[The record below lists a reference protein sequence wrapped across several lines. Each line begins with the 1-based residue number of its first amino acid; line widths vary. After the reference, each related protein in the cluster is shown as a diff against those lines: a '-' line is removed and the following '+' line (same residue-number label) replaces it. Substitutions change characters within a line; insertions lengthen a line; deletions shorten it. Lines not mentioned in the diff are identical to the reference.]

1 MIGPALRAQRGFS
14 LIAAVFLIV
23 VLAALGAFA
32 ARIATSQ
39 QQTVNLSLLEAQA
52 LAAANSGIEYG
63 AYQALKASQC
73 VNATTLAMSGA
84 GLAGF
89 TVKGVCVP
97 GPHVVATSPPPKLSY
112 ALDST
117 ATRGIYGQPDFVSR
131 HVARTVTQ
139 P

>member
-1 MIGPALRAQRGFS
+1 MTPVASQRGFS
-14 LIAAVFLIV
+14 LIAAIFLIV
-23 VLAALGAFA
+23 VLAALGAFVV
-32 ARIATSQ
+32 RIAMTQ
-39 QQTVNLSLLEAQA
+39 QQTVNLSILEAQA

-63 AYQALKASQC
+63 AYQALKAGQC
-73 VNATTLAMSGA
+73 ANPTTLAMAGA

-89 TVKGVCVP
+89 TVTVACVAS
-97 GPHVVATSPPPKLSY
+97 PHVVATSPPPKFSY

-131 HVARTVTQ
+131 HVARVVTQ